1 MKILIT
7 LFILL
12 FPFSVFGDVY
22 YCVVEKNTG
31 FSWTDNYK
39 NQTVFSNERYLVD
52 IDFNKNELESK
63 DLKINTDFGH
73 VCMSDPKYDE
83 MQCINGWSSSFTI
96 NKINLNFIYS
106 TGLGYIA
113 DEKSDN
119 DIGLFYG
126 KCQKF

>member
-1 MKILIT
+1 M
-7 LFILL
+7 
-12 FPFSVFGDVY
+12 Y

-39 NQTVFSNERYLVD
+39 TQTFFNNERYVVD
-52 IDFNKNELESK
+52 IDFNKNELKSE
-63 DLKINTDFGH
+63 DLSINTDYGH
-73 VCMSDPKYDE
+73 LCLSDPLYNE

-113 DEKSDN
+113 DEKNNN